1 MYTNLLSIPHWF
13 NRQEVFPRAQTP
25 IYTTMKPN
33 NVLLVGATLFAAL
46 ASALPTPV
54 SKIQGLRERSTL
66 TLIFQTVPKTEKID
80 ANAAEPYKPNYFTI
94 IKKDSVEADAAEPY
108 KPNYFSIIKKDNID
122 ADTAEPYRPNYFTI
136 IKKDAETEE

>member
-1 MYTNLLSIPHWF
+1 
-13 NRQEVFPRAQTP
+13 
-25 IYTTMKPN
+25 MKPN

-54 SKIQGLRERSTL
+54 SKFQGLRERSTL
-66 TLIFQTVPKTEKID
+66 TFIFQSVTETEKID
-80 ANAAEPYKPNYFTI
+80 AN
-94 IKKDSVEADAAEPY
+94 AAEPY